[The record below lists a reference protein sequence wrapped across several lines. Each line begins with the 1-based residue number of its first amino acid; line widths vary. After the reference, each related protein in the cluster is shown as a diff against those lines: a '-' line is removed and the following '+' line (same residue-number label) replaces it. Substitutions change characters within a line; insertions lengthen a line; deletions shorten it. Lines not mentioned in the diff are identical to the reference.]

1 MVIPMLLQIVYI
13 SLRMR
18 QRENRRTIII
28 SEAVR
33 EKYDDIHLNLSGHY
47 INNLNTLRNGSKNDK
62 GGKKALEEKIKRLE
76 ELQAQLWKLE
86 EQMKGIIEYLYYIGY
101 REENAELYKRY
112 GVK

>member
-1 MVIPMLLQIVYI
+1 MVILMLLQIAYI

-18 QRENRRTIII
+18 QHENRRTIII

-33 EKYDDIHLNLSGHY
+33 EKYDDIHLNLSGDY
-47 INNLNTLRNGSKNDK
+47 LNSVNTLRNDGKNDK
-62 GGKKALEEKIKRLE
+62 GGKKAVEEKIKRLE

-86 EQMKGIIEYLYYIGY
+86 EQMKGIIEYLHYIGY

>member
-1 MVIPMLLQIVYI
+1 MLLQIAYI

-18 QRENRRTIII
+18 QHENRRTIII

-62 GGKKALEEKIKRLE
+62 GGKKAVEEKIKKLE

-86 EQMKGIIEYLYYIGY
+86 KQHKKIMDYLYYIGY
-101 REENAELYKRY
+101 REDNAELYKKY
-112 GVK
+112 GVSQ